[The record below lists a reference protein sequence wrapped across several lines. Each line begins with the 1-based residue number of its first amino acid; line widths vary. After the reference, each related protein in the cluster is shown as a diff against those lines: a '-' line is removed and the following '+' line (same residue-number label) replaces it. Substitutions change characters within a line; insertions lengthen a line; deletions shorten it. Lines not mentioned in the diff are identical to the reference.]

1 MSLSRRQFVY
11 VASLSAVAAA
21 ANPSL
26 FAQEE
31 AQTAGEAI
39 TEEGSAIVA
48 NLSLKDFQW
57 LVGERFSI
65 SSPGKKLGKLTLIEA
80 TVLDPVKPSHAA
92 HLAGQAVAP
101 ARGPA
106 VSGFSLRFQGA
117 GGTLPQDTYI
127 MSQSGIGTFPLF
139 MVPEGPGGSSHPTYL
154 AIFTRFA
161 GPAPVSETTPSQ

>member
-31 AQTAGEAI
+31 AQAAGQSISED
-39 TEEGSAIVA
+39 GSAIVA
-48 NLSLKDFQW
+48 NLSIKDFQW

-65 SSPGKKLGKLTLIEA
+65 SSVGQKLGKLTLIEA
-80 TVLDPVKPSHAA
+80 AVLDPIKPSHAP

-127 MSQSGIGTFPLF
+127 LQQGGIGTFPLF
-139 MVPEGPGGSSHPTYL
+139 LVPEGPAGSSHPTYL

-161 GPAPVSETTPSQ
+161 GPAPVSETAPSQ